1 MNRSEKVAVFSIC
14 VNLFLF
20 FSKYIVS
27 VFSGSIAIRA
37 EAFHSLTDLVASFT
51 VFIGLKL
58 SKRKSRAFPYGLY
71 KIENLISMLIAF
83 AIFYAAYEIVM
94 DAIFRKSIEISRAWF
109 AIITLM
115 AVGGIAYGFSRYE
128 LKVGKDT
135 GSPSLIA
142 DAKHIG
148 IDMFAIGVVVL
159 GLVASL
165 LGINIDRYASFVI
178 AGFIC
183 WAGWEI
189 LVDAL
194 RVLLD
199 ASLDYQTL
207 SLAEKLIQSEPQV
220 IRVLNLKGRNSGR
233 YKFIEADIELKTSD
247 FEKAYYVAEKI
258 EKKIKGE
265 IKNVDEV
272 LIHYEPRKKKELV
285 YAIPVE
291 DIEKYFISKHF
302 GEAPFF
308 LLLTVDTTSKRVKG
322 ELILKNPFLDV
333 EKKKGI
339 LVAEYLVKH
348 RVDVVVTKES
358 LEKKGPYYVFSDAAV
373 ELIVTEKE
381 SVGDLLKEL
390 DIELNPNKPGENN
403 SF

>member
-1 MNRSEKVAVFSIC
+1 M
-14 VNLFLF
+14 
-20 FSKYIVS
+20 
-27 VFSGSIAIRA
+27 
-37 EAFHSLTDLVASFT
+37 
-51 VFIGLKL
+51 
-58 SKRKSRAFPYGLY
+58 
-71 KIENLISMLIAF
+71 
-83 AIFYAAYEIVM
+83 
-94 DAIFRKSIEISRAWF
+94 
-109 AIITLM
+109 
-115 AVGGIAYGFSRYE
+115 
-128 LKVGKDT
+128 
-135 GSPSLIA
+135 
-142 DAKHIG
+142 
-148 IDMFAIGVVVL
+148 
-159 GLVASL
+159 
-165 LGINIDRYASFVI
+165 
-178 AGFIC
+178 
-183 WAGWEI
+183 
-189 LVDAL
+189 
-194 RVLLD
+194 
-199 ASLDYQTL
+199 
-207 SLAEKLIQSEPQV
+207 
-220 IRVLNLKGRNSGR
+220 
-233 YKFIEADIELKTSD
+233 KTSD

-258 EKKIKGE
+258 EKKIKDE
-265 IKNVDEV
+265 TKNVDEV

-302 GEAPFF
+302 GEALFF